1 MTNVPNRHDSRSE
14 SSPRSSH
21 GNRSCSRS
29 TNRSHHSEYSPY
41 KHSRSHSRSASGS
54 RSRSRSIYSRSRS
67 RSCSNRSGS
76 WSRSRSRSKSRYSS
90 RSRSHTRSRSRYSY
104 HEGRRRSYL
113 LSRSRSRSRTSVRS
127 RSATRSSASPP
138 SGKQSIGKD
147 PRDRSKRVS
156 WRNSIWLVGEKA
168 KDVVFHFCDTCDLPI
183 VIYGRLLPC
192 KHVHCY
198 TCAMNLPNK
207 CSRCQKSVQT
217 VERCLVGGIFMCF
230 ENDSCRR
237 TYLSQRD
244 LQAHIDHRHRGGIT
258 VPPKSSVESS
268 VATQPI
274 KVALSKPI
282 TETSGSTL
290 TSTKTG
296 TNTTPVHKDAASLF
310 QSLQRQCNLSVM
322 SSSSTSLP
330 TVGFGT
336 GSKSKGL
343 LPLPTPTSVSL
354 SGLTPRIS
362 VSHSIP
368 PPPLGPFPQ
377 MMQFS
382 TPPPPIGSRSLVPP
396 STAVL
401 NPSVPPPSAVRNP
414 SFNAANAAVV
424 ALAAA
429 AAAMNTQSKAAGMPI
444 RPDALLSGHPGISG
458 TGHLQPGGLNLSMF
472 SNALLSN
479 QTSWSQA
486 NAMGNFTNRLPQ
498 PNSAPNSSTGPMN
511 IGRFPF

>member
-1 MTNVPNRHDSRSE
+1 MGIAVAVVAQTEVITANIHLTNTAEVTLAQLLVHVLAAVLSILDHVPDPVPIGQGRGPDQDLA
-14 SSPRSSH
+14 PKVVTVLDPALTLVLDLDTPIMK
-21 GNRSCSRS
+21 GVGA
-29 TNRSHHSEYSPY
+29 P
-41 KHSRSHSRSASGS
+41 
-54 RSRSRSIYSRSRS
+54 IYSAGHGADLALLCGHVRPRTPLLLHPLV
-67 RSCSNRSGS
+67 
-76 WSRSRSRSKSRYSS
+76 SKVLGKIQG
-90 RSRSHTRSRSRYSY
+90 TAP
-104 HEGRRRSYL
+104 
-113 LSRSRSRSRTSVRS
+113 
-127 RSATRSSASPP
+127 SALA
-138 SGKQSIGKD
+138 
-147 PRDRSKRVS
+147 
-156 WRNSIWLVGEKA
+156 GETA
-168 KDVVFHFCDTCDLPI
+168 
-183 VIYGRLLPC
+183 
-192 KHVHCY
+192 
-198 TCAMNLPNK
+198 
-207 CSRCQKSVQT
+207 CQKSVQT

-296 TNTTPVHKDAASLF
+296 TNITPVHKDAASLF

-322 SSSSTSLP
+322 SSSSTSLT

-354 SGLTPRIS
+354 SGLAPRIS

-368 PPPLGPFPQ
+368 PPSLGPFPQ

-498 PNSAPNSSTGPMN
+498 PSSAPNSSAGPMN